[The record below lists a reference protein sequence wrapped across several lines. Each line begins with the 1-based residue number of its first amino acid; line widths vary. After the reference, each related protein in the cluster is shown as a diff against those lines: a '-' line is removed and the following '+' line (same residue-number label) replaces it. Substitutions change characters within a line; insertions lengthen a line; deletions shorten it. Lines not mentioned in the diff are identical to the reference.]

1 MLSLLPVE
9 VDDPTERV
17 RSVHDRVAG
26 LRRSHEPE
34 AGVALQALA
43 GLVPFPLLRLGMRT
57 TLRLPQQQVTTVTTN
72 VPGPR
77 SPLRCLGRPVR
88 QLLPVVPFAARVRLG
103 FVVLSYLDTLTF
115 GITAD
120 AGSTPDVELLA
131 AAVDASWRA
140 VLDAS
145 A

>member
-1 MLSLLPVE
+1 ML
-9 VDDPTERV
+9 RA
-17 RSVHDRVAG
+17 HDRVAG

-43 GLVPFPLLRLGMRT
+43 GFVPFPLLRLGMRT
-57 TLRLPQQQVTTVTTN
+57 TLRLPQQQITTVTTN

-77 SPLRCLGRPVR
+77 SPLTCLGRPVR
-88 QLLPVVPFAARVRLG
+88 RLLPVVPIADRVRLG

-131 AAVDASWRA
+131 KAVDASWQA
-140 VLDAS
+140 VVEAS